1 MRAVDQLKRLCDERQ
16 VPVAQVALAWVLAQP
31 AITSAIVG
39 ASKAEQLDQSLPA
52 VDLTLDEQLLAACDD
67 IWYQLPR
74 EHNKNKDIAFR

>member
-1 MRAVDQLKRLCDERQ
+1 MDQLKQLCDERQ
-16 VPVAQVALAWVLAQP
+16 VPVAQVAIAWVLAQP

-52 VDLTLDEQLLAACDD
+52 VDLTIDEQLLSACDD

-74 EHNKNKDIAFR
+74 ERDKDIAFR

>member
-1 MRAVDQLKRLCDERQ
+1 MRAVEQLKQLCDERNI
-16 VPVAQVALAWVLAQP
+16 PLAQVAIAWMLAQP

-52 VDLTLDEQLLAACDD
+52 VDLSLDEQLLAACDD

-74 EHNKNKDIAFR
+74 ERNKEVALR